1 MFVVA
6 MITTVFYHS
15 QCQSSGLRYN
25 MGRFSHI
32 RQLLYHTDV
41 ILKEYYDIYQNNQ
54 DMGI

>member
-1 MFVVA
+1 